1 MSYLVDANVLCEA
14 TRPEPQVRV
23 LAWLTENDAEL
34 HISTLTLAE
43 ILRGIHLMSAGRKQ
57 RSLEKWYEELR
68 DSFSGKI
75 LPFDEAAAE
84 NWGSFYARNERSG
97 RLLSSFDSL
106 LAATALAYKLTI
118 ATRNVVDFPA
128 EVPTVNPWNFQA

>member
-14 TRPEPQVRV
+14 TRPEPQAQV
-23 LAWLTENDAEL
+23 LAWLAENDAEL

-68 DSFSGKI
+68 DSFSGRVI
-75 LPFDEAAAE
+75 PFDETSTE
-84 NWGSFYARNERSG
+84 TWGSFYARNERSG
-97 RLLSSFDSL
+97 RVLSSFDSL
-106 LAATALAYKLTI
+106 LAATALAHKLTI
-118 ATRNVVDFPA
+118 ATRNVTDFPA
-128 EVPTVNPWNFQA
+128 DVPTVNPWNFQA